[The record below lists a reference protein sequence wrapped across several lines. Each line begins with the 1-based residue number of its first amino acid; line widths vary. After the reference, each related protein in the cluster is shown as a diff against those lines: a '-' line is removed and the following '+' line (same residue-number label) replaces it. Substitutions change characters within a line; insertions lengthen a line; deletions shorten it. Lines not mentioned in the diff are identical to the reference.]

1 MSKFTYIYMI
11 YLNYRYDKKEINH
24 FLSIVEETHNKDKNK
39 LLPRVVSSD
48 NKKQQINEQGNNNNN
63 NNNSPNNQV
72 KDDNVII
79 QVPSS

>member
-39 LLPRVVSSD
+39 LLPRVALSD

-63 NNNSPNNQV
+63 NNSSNNQV
-72 KDDNVII
+72 KDDKVII
-79 QVPSS
+79 QASSS

>member
-1 MSKFTYIYMI
+1 MI
-11 YLNYRYDKKEINH
+11 YLYYRYDKKEINH
-24 FLSIVEETHNKDKNK
+24 FLSIVEKTHNKDKNK
-39 LLPRVVSSD
+39 LLPRVALID

-63 NNNSPNNQV
+63 NNLSNNQV